1 MAVLV
6 ALCLCATAFSTRI
19 VAASGG
25 LGISMEYES
34 KLFDTNEVLEVNILM
49 DASDWQTLLDN
60 AMSETYAQC
69 DVEVAGQ
76 TFYRVG
82 IRPKGNTSLST
93 IVNDPTTDR
102 YSLKLEF
109 DQYVEGQTCFG
120 LDKLIL
126 NNNYAD
132 ATNMKEALIY
142 DMFACV
148 GADASLYNYAKV
160 SVNGEYWGVYL
171 ALEAVEDSFLLR
183 NYGTANGELYKP
195 DSMNMGGD
203 RGNRG
208 EMPSAG
214 NMDFGGMDFSN
225 MQSGS
230 FQRPGGDGEMPDR
243 GDFDP
248 SEMFGGGKGGFG
260 GMGGNGGSNLNYSD
274 DDPDSYST
282 IWEGEV
288 TNTGDADHKRV
299 VEALKNISQGTEL
312 ARYMDLD
319 NLVKYAAVHIF
330 SVNSD
335 SLSGSMAHNYY
346 LYEADGQL
354 NILPWDYNLAFGGM
368 GMGGGGGATDTVN
381 SPIDDAWDGTNFFDT
396 MMADE
401 EYHAAYYACLRQV
414 ADYLQNGDFEAWYT
428 RTRSLID
435 ALVATDPNAFY
446 TYEEYAAAAETLY
459 EVVTLRGQSIRGQ
472 LEGSIPS
479 VESEQQASD
488 TLIDAS
494 HLDLSVMGTM
504 NMGGGGMSFG
514 GRGEERTPQDATTS
528 ATTTSSFNGGNGM
541 SGGFSAFGGGQMP
554 EGFDPSQVG
563 GQMPEGFDPSQ
574 FGGQMPGSFGQAGEN
589 TNDAQNSDQVQQDSQ
604 PQQSQTRPDADAMSN
619 WNFGNQ
625 SNPGNSTLLLYG
637 ISAIVMLA
645 AFLFALFYRRRPRKR

>member
-34 KLFDTNEVLEVNILM
+34 KLFDTKEVLEVNILM
-49 DASDWQTLLDN
+49 EEADWQALLDN

-102 YSLKLEF
+102 YSFKLEF

-142 DMFACV
+142 DLFAQV

-160 SVNGEYWGVYL
+160 SVNGQYWGIYL

-195 DSMNMGGD
+195 DSMNMGGGGRGGE
-203 RGNRG
+203 RGNMPDMGNRDFSAMQPTSSATGRSRQMPENVQAPDAG
-208 EMPSAG
+208 ETPDMGSF
-214 NMDFGGMDFSN
+214 DFSEPFEGGGGLGGGMFG
-225 MQSGS
+225 SG
-230 FQRPGGDGEMPDR
+230 GA
-243 GDFDP
+243 
-248 SEMFGGGKGGFG
+248 
-260 GMGGNGGSNLNYSD
+260 NLNYSD

-288 TNTGDADHKRV
+288 TGTGNADHKRV
-299 VEALKNISQGTEL
+299 VTALKNISEGTDLEK
-312 ARYMDLD
+312 YMDID

-346 LYEADGQL
+346 LYEAEGRL
-354 NILPWDYNLAFGGM
+354 NLLPWDYNLAFGGM
-368 GMGGGGGATDTVN
+368 GMGRSGGATDTVN
-381 SPIDDAWDGTNFFDT
+381 SPIDDAWDSTTFFDT
-396 MMADE
+396 MLADE
-401 EYHAAYYACLRQV
+401 EYHAAYYACLQQV
-414 ADYLQNGDFEAWYT
+414 ADYIQNGAFDAWYT

-479 VESEQQASD
+479 VESEQRTSD
-488 TLIDAS
+488 TQIDAS
-494 HLDLSVMGTM
+494 HLDLSVMGSM

-514 GRGEERTPQDATTS
+514 GRGQERTQPDATTS

-541 SGGFSAFGGGQMP
+541 FGGGQMP
-554 EGFDPSQVG
+554 EGFDPSR
-563 GQMPEGFDPSQ
+563 

-589 TNDAQNSDQVQQDSQ
+589 TDGVQNSDQAQQDSQ
-604 PQQSQTRPDADAMSN
+604 PQQSQTRLDDGTMSN

-625 SNPGNSTLLLYG
+625 SNTGNSTLLVYG

-645 AFLFALFYRRRPRKR
+645 AFLFALFYRRRPRRR

>member
-1 MAVLV
+1 MIANRHTTKLAAALMAALV

-19 VAASGG
+19 AAAAGE
-25 LGISMEYES
+25 LGVTMEYEN
-34 KLFDTNEVLEVNILM
+34 KLFDTSQVLDVNILM
-49 DASDWQTLLDN
+49 DETDWQALLDS

-69 DVEVAGQ
+69 DVEVAGK

-82 IRPKGNTSLST
+82 IRPKGNTSLSS

-102 YSLKLEF
+102 YSFKLEF

-142 DMFACV
+142 DLFAHV

-160 SVNGEYWGVYL
+160 SVNGEYWGIYL

-183 NYGTANGELYKP
+183 SYGTANGELYKP
-195 DSMNMGGD
+195 DSMNMGGGD
-203 RGNRG
+203 RGGDRG
-208 EMPSAG
+208 SMPEMG
-214 NMDFGGMDFSN
+214 NMDFGA
-225 MQSGS
+225 MQPSENRES
-230 FQRPGGDGEMPDR
+230 FQRPDNGAMPDM

-248 SEMFGGGKGGFG
+248 SQLFGGGGKGGFG

-282 IWEGEV
+282 IWDGEV
-288 TNTGDADHKRV
+288 TGTGDSDHKRV
-299 VEALKNISQGTEL
+299 VTALKNISQGTEL
-312 ARYMDLD
+312 ERYMDID

-346 LYEADGQL
+346 LYEAGGRL
-354 NILPWDYNLAFGGM
+354 NLLPWDYNLAFGGM
-368 GMGGGGGATDTVN
+368 GMGRSGGATDTVN
-381 SPIDDAWDGTNFFDT
+381 SPIDDAWDGTTFFDT
-396 MMADE
+396 LMADE
-401 EYHAAYYACLRQV
+401 TYHAEYYACLAQV
-414 ADYLQNGDFEAWYT
+414 ADYIQNGDFDAWYT

-435 ALVATDPNAFY
+435 TLVQTDPNAFY
-446 TYEEYAAAAETLY
+446 SYEEYLTAAETLY
-459 EVVTLRGQSIRGQ
+459 EVVALRGQSIRGQ

-479 VESEQQASD
+479 TASEQRSSD
-488 TLIDAS
+488 ALIDAS
-494 HLDLSVMGTM
+494 HLDLSVMGSM
-504 NMGGGGMSFG
+504 SMGGGM
-514 GRGEERTPQDATTS
+514 
-528 ATTTSSFNGGNGM
+528 
-541 SGGFSAFGGGQMP
+541 GF
-554 EGFDPSQVG
+554 G

-574 FGGQMPGSFGQAGEN
+574 FGGQLPGDFGQAGELPTEN
-589 TNDAQNSDQVQQDSQ
+589 NAGTANNGQNSSQDPQ
-604 PQQSQTRPDADAMSN
+604 TQQSQIRPDTGN
-619 WNFGNQ
+619 IPNRNFGNQ
-625 SNPGNSTLLLYG
+625 GSTGNNALLVYG
-637 ISAIVMLA
+637 SSAIVMLA